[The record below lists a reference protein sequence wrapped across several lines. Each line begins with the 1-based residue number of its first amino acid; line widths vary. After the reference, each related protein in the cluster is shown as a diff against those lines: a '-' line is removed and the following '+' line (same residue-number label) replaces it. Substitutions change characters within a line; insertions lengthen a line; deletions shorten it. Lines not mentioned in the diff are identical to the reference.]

1 MQDDVLKIFSQIS
14 VYGLYCLYILTV
26 IEAIFLIRKMP
37 ESFDG
42 KEAAVSLLS
51 EFTPIALNYL
61 ALGLSF
67 SLIKPIMVFAWENRI
82 NTIDVNTVS
91 GVLAAY
97 LFGEFIYYW
106 QHRALHR
113 VRWFWLDHA
122 VHHSSNRLNLTAA
135 WRMGLT
141 SRVVGATIFFVPMIW
156 LGFGLN
162 AIVTV
167 FGVFSLYQ
175 TLLHTEWF
183 PKLGVLEGFL
193 MTPSLHRVHH
203 GSNPEYLDCNY
214 GSTLCIYDR
223 IFGTYVAER
232 SDVAIRFGLVEPLKT
247 NNPLIVYF
255 HQWIYL
261 ARDLKSVKGFKS
273 LALLLLMPPE
283 WLASQRPKKSESLLA
298 EKSACPL
305 SVPVSLDRR

>member
-1 MQDDVLKIFSQIS
+1 MPNDILETFSIIS
-14 VYGLYCLYILTV
+14 IYGLYSLYVLTF
-26 IEAIFLIRKMP
+26 IEIVLLMKWRP
-37 ESFDG
+37 VSVDV
-42 KEAAVSLLS
+42 KEAVVSALS
-51 EFTPIALNYL
+51 ELLPILLNFFALSV
-61 ALGLSF
+61 SF
-67 SLIKPIMVFAWENRI
+67 SLIKPIMVFAWEHRIFTVDI
-82 NTIDVNTVS
+82 NTPG

-97 LFGEFIYYW
+97 LFGEFIFYW

-122 VHHSSNRLNLTAA
+122 VHHSSNQLNLSAA

-141 SRVVGATIFFVPMIW
+141 SRIVGATIFFAPMIW
-156 LGFGLN
+156 LGFGLH
-162 AIVTV
+162 ATITV
-167 FGVFSLYQ
+167 FGVVGIYQ
-175 TLLHTEWF
+175 TLLHTSWF
-183 PKLGVLEGFL
+183 PKLGILENFL
-193 MTPSLHRVHH
+193 ITPSLHRVHH

-261 ARDLKSVKGFKS
+261 ARDLKSIRGLKNFV
-273 LALLLLMPPE
+273 LLFLMPPE
-283 WLASQRPKKSESLLA
+283 WSASGSLKKTNPILAKKSASLL
-298 EKSACPL
+298 
-305 SVPVSLDRR
+305 PVLVSTDGA